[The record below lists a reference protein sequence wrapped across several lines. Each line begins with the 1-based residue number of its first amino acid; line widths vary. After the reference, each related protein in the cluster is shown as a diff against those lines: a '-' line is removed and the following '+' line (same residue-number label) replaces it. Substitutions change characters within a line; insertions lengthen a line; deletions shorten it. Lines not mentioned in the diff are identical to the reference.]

1 MDDAVESYLTELAR
15 TEHEEPVLVDMEA
28 RAAEHGFP
36 IVGRATGRFLE
47 LAARAVGARR
57 VMELGSGYGYSAYWF
72 ARAVG
77 PDGEV
82 VCTDGDPANAG
93 LAEDYLRVAGMWDR
107 VRYRVGDALNEFAE
121 EAGDF
126 DVVYCDVDKDGYPD
140 CWRAA
145 RDRIRLGG
153 LWLCDNTI
161 WSGRVATT
169 TDATT
174 TDREGPA
181 GWTAFIREHNRLVA
195 EDSRYVVSIV
205 PIRDGVMTALRF
217 E

>member
-15 TEHEEPVLVDMEA
+15 TEHEEPVLVEMEA

-77 PDGEV
+77 PGGEV
-82 VCTDGDPANAG
+82 VCTDGDPENAR
-93 LAEDYLRVAGMWDR
+93 LAEDYLGTAGNR
-107 VRYRVGDALNEFAE
+107 VRYRVGDALDEFAD
-121 EAGDF
+121 EAGNF

-145 RDRIRLGG
+145 RDRIRVGG
-153 LWLCDNTI
+153 LWMCDNTI
-161 WSGRVATT
+161 WSGHVATES
-169 TDATT
+169 DK
-174 TDREGPA
+174 EGES
-181 GWTAFIREHNRLVA
+181 GVTAFIREHNRLVA
-195 EDSRYVVSIV
+195 EDTRYVGSSV
-205 PIRDGVMTALRF
+205 PIRDGVMTALRI